1 MRFLFIEKNKRLFG
15 LDIIRAAAILLVLY
29 SHRNLISSTDSIH
42 HHFNYL
48 CGFFGVELF
57 FVLSGFL
64 IGIQLIN
71 LGEKKSTKK
80 EYFLFIKKRWLR
92 TLPLYFIILG
102 LYAYFAF
109 EKFPW
114 ENILFLQN
122 TLQLNKSDASIFNQ
136 SWSLTVE
143 EYAYVL
149 IPILFYLVTRFKK
162 WSIQFKLLIVLL
174 GIIIFSVLARYYYA
188 SNIYQINYDD
198 WIRKSTFL
206 RIDSIAVG
214 ILMAW
219 LKYYYINIFKWLSNP
234 IIPAISLIII
244 LTLNYYG
251 NILVSKDTDY
261 LIFPS
266 TVGLTFINTLLV
278 LFIPFFNLHP
288 VNEFLSKWKLI
299 YFSVSITA
307 ILSYCIYLIHI
318 PFYEYFYIHLDGKIP
333 FKLNVFLMLITVYS
347 ISIISYLAIE
357 RPIQNLFKGRI
368 REIKKADE

>member
-42 HHFNYL
+42 GHFNYL

-71 LGEKKSTKK
+71 LAEKKSTKK

-92 TLPLYFIILG
+92 TLPLYFIILS
-102 LYAYFAF
+102 LYSYFSF
-109 EKFPW
+109 EEFPW

-122 TLQLNKSDASIFNQ
+122 TLEINKSDVYIFNQ

-143 EYAYVL
+143 EYAYLL
-149 IPILFYLVTRFKK
+149 IPILFFLVTSFKN
-162 WSIQFKLLIVLL
+162 WSIQFKLLNVLL
-174 GIIIFSVLARYYYA
+174 GIIVISVLARYYYA

-219 LKYYYINIFKWLSNP
+219 LKYYYNSVFKWLSNP
-234 IIPAISLIII
+234 IIPVISLICIFG
-244 LTLNYYG
+244 LNYYG
-251 NILVSKDTDY
+251 NILVSKDAAHII
-261 LIFPS
+261 LPS
-266 TVGLTFINTLLV
+266 TIGFSLVSFLLV
-278 LFIPFFNLHP
+278 IIIPFFTIHP
-288 VNEFLSKWKLI
+288 MNKFLSKWKFI
-299 YFSVSITA
+299 YFSITITA

-318 PFYEYFYIHLDGKIP
+318 PIYEYFYIHLDGRIP

-347 ISIISYLAIE
+347 IAIISYLAIE